1 VQEVLQVQPVN
12 NIPAVG
18 RHNGIGLIE
27 ILIAVLV
34 LSIGFL
40 AISALQVQSL
50 ANNNSAMMR
59 TQASIAAYSM
69 FDAMRADKGGALA
82 GNYNTTVTVGA
93 CPTASGSLAQVQL
106 RNWCFGFD
114 PSLPP
119 PSLWVNGTGNYAT
132 NNLPPGVLLGGLA
145 AVGPTASGTINCL
158 GAGAAATAGN
168 CSITI
173 TFDDSKATGGSVEQT
188 LLFWTQL
195 RRT

>member
-1 VQEVLQVQPVN
+1 MQHVN
-12 NIPAVG
+12 NLSAPG
-18 RHNGIGLIE
+18 RQNGVGLIE
-27 ILIAVLV
+27 VLIAVLV

-40 AISALQVQSL
+40 GISALQVKSL

-69 FDAMRADKGGALA
+69 FDAMRADKSGALA
-82 GNYNTTVTVGA
+82 GNYTTTVTVGA

-106 RNWCFGFD
+106 RNWCLGFD

-119 PSLWVNGTGNYAT
+119 PSSWVNGTGNYST
-132 NNLPPGVLLGGLA
+132 NNLPPGALLGGLA

-158 GAGAAATAGN
+158 GTGATATASN

-173 TFDDSKATGGSVEQT
+173 TFDDCKASGGSAAQT
-188 LLFWTQL
+188 LVFWTQL
-195 RRT
+195 